1 MEEDGRKARGSGRE
15 FTGIGL
21 GEGGGGAEGDGGGG
35 DGGEE
40 E

>member
-21 GEGGGGAEGDGGGG
+21 GEGGGAEGDGGGG